1 MLPDSSKLI
10 SDKTRT
16 VQNDAKEY
24 LESRG
29 VQVYVDRS
37 LEVKGVDKRVVSYEI
52 EKNIKV

>member
-1 MLPDSSKLI
+1 MIDFFKYL
-10 SDKTRT
+10 
-16 VQNDAKEY
+16 NDAKEY